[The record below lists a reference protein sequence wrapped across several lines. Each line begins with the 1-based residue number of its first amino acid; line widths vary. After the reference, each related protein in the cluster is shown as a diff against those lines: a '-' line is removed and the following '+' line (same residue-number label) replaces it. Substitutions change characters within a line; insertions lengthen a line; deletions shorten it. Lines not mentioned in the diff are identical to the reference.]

1 MLTVSYSL
9 TPEDLAELDA
19 EARGGWFRR
28 ILGAPV
34 RGLLGGLGLI
44 VVWQALF
51 FFPTKHWFGNL
62 VIAGFGV
69 FLLWVAL
76 DWPGLRWLLQRL
88 SDPTAPQQVSF
99 LDGKLV
105 CSSGGKT
112 QQLRWFPEQGFKE
125 NEKFFLLRTPENG
138 RLAIPKRAFSLD
150 QERSLRELLQRKP
163 VFGDSI
169 DCHFVLTQAELAEA
183 TVARHPRI
191 GTKTGKLL
199 VRAACAGCVL
209 LILWLPAHVGTSWRQ
224 IFRNEPGF
232 AAWLLLIGACNL
244 YAAMGSPGLNALNR
258 LDHERRVRFS
268 NLDVEVTLD
277 GRASTYPWRRFS
289 SYQETQNFFL
299 FSPQRIR
306 FSMIPKKALQPRA
319 EEKLRALLD
328 SKLRC
333 TSKSHA

>member
-28 ILGAPV
+28 ILAAPV

-51 FFPTKHWFGNL
+51 FFPTEHWFGNL
-62 VIAGFGV
+62 VIAGFGD

-88 SDPTAPQQVSF
+88 SDPTALQQVSF
-99 LDGKLV
+99 MDGKLV
-105 CSSGGKT
+105 YSSGGKT
-112 QQLRWFPEQGFKE
+112 QQLRWFPERGFEE

-163 VFGDSI
+163 AFCDSI

-224 IFRNEPGF
+224 IFRNEPAF
-232 AAWLLLIGACNL
+232 AAWLLLIAACNL
-244 YAAMGSPGLNALNR
+244 WTAAACPGLNALNR
-258 LDHERRVRFS
+258 LDQERRVRLNS
-268 NLDVEVTLD
+268 LDVEVTLS
-277 GRASTYPWRRFS
+277 GRTSTYPWRRFS

-299 FSPQRIR
+299 LSPQRIR
-306 FSMIPKKALQPRA
+306 FSMIPKKALQPQD
-319 EEKLRALLD
+319 EERLRALLE
-328 SKLRC
+328 SKLPR
-333 TSKSHA
+333 TSGSRI